1 MAGTD
6 NDFIEGDNM
15 FATHVY
21 FNGKCREAIKLYVK
35 AFKATIKTIIQE
47 PDQGEDALVIHAE
60 ICIHNQ
66 ILMLNDFGN
75 NNGFSK
81 SGGYQLCVSF
91 ENEDDLKD
99 AYSVMKDGSITIDA
113 MQATDYSTCVVRF
126 IDRFDVRWGLWC
138 N

>member
-1 MAGTD
+1 MPSIKVKICEVQDLRAVADLLYELKEVAGTD
-6 NDFIEGDNM
+6 NDFIEED
-15 FATHVY
+15 
-21 FNGKCREAIKLYVK
+21 L
-35 AFKATIKTIIQE
+35 
-47 PDQGEDALVIHAE
+47 DALVIHAE

-91 ENEDDLKD
+91 ENEDDLQD
-99 AYSVMKDGSITIDA
+99 AYSVMKNGSITIDA

-126 IDRFDVRWGLWC
+126 IDKFDVRWGLWC